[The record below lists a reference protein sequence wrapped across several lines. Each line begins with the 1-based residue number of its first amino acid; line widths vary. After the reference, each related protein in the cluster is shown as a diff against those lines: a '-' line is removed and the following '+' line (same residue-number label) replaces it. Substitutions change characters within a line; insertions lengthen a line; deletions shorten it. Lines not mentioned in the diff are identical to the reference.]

1 MSSMKAKLFAM
12 VLCLILLI
20 SFSAYAL
27 NFTPEETYQSV
38 VVVYTETGIG
48 SGFAIQENRVI
59 TNAHVVENAENV
71 VVNLY
76 DGSAITGKVLAA
88 DHEKDLAV
96 ISVEQTLVP
105 LKLNPDSLKV
115 GQEVFAIGAPK
126 DMPYSMTKGIVSAL
140 DRPLGQN
147 TYIQIDASVNS
158 GNSGGPLVDENGE
171 VIGVITMKASDAEG
185 ISFAI
190 PVPEVTAFLENAE
203 AAPPE
208 EPQTDGTE
216 DGTPSQSPEELEK
229 LSRENDILKIT
240 VIVLS
245 VLLAGALLVIVKLSL
260 KRKVKDEFDFEIE
273 FQE

>member
-1 MSSMKAKLFAM
+1 MKAKLFAM